1 MSQISALVAA
11 GAFAAG
17 AITACAIATAAPAS
31 AGCNS
36 VSVSFFGGGK
46 RCDGPVDPVG
56 NFTRC
61 DSGYGMGFGG
71 SRCYVVNLGDSGQ
84 APHIP

>member
-1 MSQISALVAA
+1 MKTIPLAMVTCALI
-11 GAFAAG
+11 AG
-17 AITACAIATAAPAS
+17 AIETAAPAS

-36 VSVSFFGGGK
+36 VSVSIFGGGK
-46 RCDGPVDPVG
+46 RCDGPVDPLG

-71 SRCYVVNLGDSGQ
+71 SRCYVVNVGDAGQ
-84 APHIP
+84 PSYIP

>member
-1 MSQISALVAA
+1 MKWTSVMIAA
-11 GAFAAG
+11 GVFSTG
-17 AITACAIATAAPAS
+17 AIVTATPAD

-36 VSVSFFGGGK
+36 VAVSFFGGGS
-46 RCDGPVDPVG
+46 RCDGPVDSLG

-71 SRCYVVNLGDSGQ
+71 SRCYVVNLGDVAQ

>member
-1 MSQISALVAA
+1 MTWMMPAMLSAAVLAT
-11 GAFAAG
+11 G
-17 AITACAIATAAPAS
+17 AIATAAPAA

-36 VSVSFFGGGK
+36 VSVSIFGGGS
-46 RCDGPVDPVG
+46 RCDGPVDPLG

-61 DSGYGMGFGG
+61 DRGYGMGFGG
-71 SRCYVVNLGDSGQ
+71 SRCYVVNLGDAAQ

>member
-1 MSQISALVAA
+1 MRSVSVLVAA
-11 GAFAAG
+11 GVLA
-17 AITACAIATAAPAS
+17 TSAIATAAPAA

-36 VSVSFFGGGK
+36 VSVSIFGGGK
-46 RCDGPVDPVG
+46 RCDGPVDPLG

-71 SRCYVVNLGDSGQ
+71 SRCYIVNLGSPGD